1 MHHTYTYCGY
11 MVVHLSLYMD
21 NYMLYV
27 LIMSQVMLGNL
38 KKQRSVC
45 PSDQEIDLEVM
56 KGNKE

>member
-1 MHHTYTYCGY
+1 

-56 KGNKE
+56 KGNKEWPQFDRNR